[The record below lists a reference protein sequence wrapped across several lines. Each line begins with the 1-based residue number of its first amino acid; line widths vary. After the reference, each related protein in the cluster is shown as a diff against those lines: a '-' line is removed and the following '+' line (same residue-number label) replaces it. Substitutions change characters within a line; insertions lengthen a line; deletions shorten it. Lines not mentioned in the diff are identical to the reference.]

1 MANLF
6 QSNVVTGMGN
16 IGCRARANDCFRLQW
31 LIATFT
37 LYPFSDIIHPKV
49 GLFRFSKGEV
59 PTAEGQRQVKLR
71 RRARAWNCLAL
82 AALFERLCDGT
93 FFVRCGPSCLGPY
106 SSTPLASNLTHI

>member
-93 FFVRCGPSCLGPY
+93 FFVRCGPSYWGP
-106 SSTPLASNLTHI
+106 